1 MVAVGNEIYLFGGQ
15 GRTMFEELRLIDTS
29 DKEEWHW
36 RLLDTDETQQR
47 EGESTHHKKEEG
59 GDVADRPGPRTATV
73 FSRWGKKLILF
84 GGSGPYISHIKSR
97 RAYYDI
103 YLYDTEQKKWHQN
116 KTKIKGKQSIN
127 KRINHAG
134 DVLGSILAV
143 YGGYDNEV
151 KKILDE
157 LILYDIE
164 EHAWVHADIRYLK
177 SEQGRIGPR
186 SKLTVT
192 TVFFNGNGM
201 FKDDLNPSSLKWS
214 RTLWH

>member
-103 YLYDTEQKKWHQN
+103 YLYDTE
-116 KTKIKGKQSIN
+116 
-127 KRINHAG
+127 
-134 DVLGSILAV
+134 
-143 YGGYDNEV
+143 
-151 KKILDE
+151 
-157 LILYDIE
+157 
-164 EHAWVHADIRYLK
+164 
-177 SEQGRIGPR
+177 
-186 SKLTVT
+186 
-192 TVFFNGNGM
+192 
-201 FKDDLNPSSLKWS
+201 
-214 RTLWH
+214 